1 MVAKLLSVGVA
12 LLVGLCIGTE
22 CFAYLARLAP
32 ELGPPLYRTGG
43 VALYGPW
50 MLGVWAWWWGWVIP
64 RAFVQP
70 GLAASGA
77 ALLVLVKTWP
87 RPPQTTPVQAHW
99 ASKREMQQ
107 AECLGTTGIV
117 LGKLR

>member
-1 MVAKLLSVGVA
+1 MVAKCLSVGMA
-12 LLVGLCIGTE
+12 LLVGLWVGTE

-32 ELGPPLYRTGG
+32 ELGPPLYHTGL

-50 MLGVWAWWWGWVIP
+50 KLGVWAWWWLWLIP
-64 RAFVQP
+64 RAFALPCLV
-70 GLAASGA
+70 GGGT
-77 ALLVLVKTWP
+77 ALLLVVKTWP
-87 RPPQTTPVQAHW
+87 RPPQATPVQAHW

-107 AECLGTTGIV
+107 AECLGKTGIV